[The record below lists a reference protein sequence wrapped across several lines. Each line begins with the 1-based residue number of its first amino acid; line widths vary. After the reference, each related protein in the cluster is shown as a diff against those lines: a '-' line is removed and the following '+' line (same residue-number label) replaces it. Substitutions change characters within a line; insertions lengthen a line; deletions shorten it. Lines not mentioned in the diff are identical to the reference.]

1 MNRHRRRQ
9 NARQHTPMIWMVS
22 SLASRE
28 LYGEPY
34 LLSQDEV
41 AHRLSISR
49 TTVWRLLKDGELE
62 SVRIGARTFVS
73 KSSLDQF
80 LIRHTSG
87 RSE

>member
-1 MNRHRRRQ
+1 
-9 NARQHTPMIWMVS
+9 MVS